1 MRFLDGRH
9 HPQEGN
15 SMAREKVRV
24 EDQEGE
30 HYGALDLDHHDGEG
44 EHYDDV
50 RRWGGHGGERKRE
63 GDDTRG

>member
-1 MRFLDGRH
+1 
-9 HPQEGN
+9 
-15 SMAREKVRV
+15 MAREKVRV